1 MNNSY
6 QICTNCVM
14 DTSDPNIKFDEQ
26 GVCERCNTY
35 YNSILPDWNHGKGHE
50 KELNDLLHKIKESG
64 KGKPYDCLFGFSG
77 GLDSSFMLHM
87 VIKEWKL
94 RPLVFHIDAGF
105 NLPFCTDNIRRQ
117 TEKLGIDLK
126 VEVVDF
132 EDVKNFQIALFRTGL
147 AGALDLAQ
155 DHAFVSILDEYAVKN
170 DIKYI
175 INGGNISTEVIVNPN
190 GWGRNGGNG
199 TDMKFINDV
208 LKRHSPAPLKN
219 YPFTNVIR
227 RKIILPYLKG
237 VKVVKPLNLM
247 PYNKKEAE
255 ILLSREYG
263 WEPYPQKHFESQITK
278 FIEGYWLP
286 KRFGFD
292 VRKPQLSSLIL
303 TNQLDRE
310 TAIEILKQPPLSE
323 EEGQQLFKDVAKK
336 LEISETELQSYFDMP
351 LWENKYK
358 NSRWMYKLGG
368 RAMFAMGLDKLVRK

>member
-1 MNNSY
+1 MI
-6 QICTNCVM
+6 ICTNCVM
-14 DTSDPNIKFDEQ
+14 DTSDPNIQFDEK

-50 KELNDLLHKIKESG
+50 KELDDLIQKIKESG

-105 NLPFCTDNIRRQ
+105 DLPHCKNNIRKMVD
-117 TEKLGIDLK
+117 KLNIDLK

-155 DHAFVSILDEYAVKN
+155 DHVFVSILDEYAVKN
-170 DIKYI
+170 NIKYI
-175 INGGNISTEVIVNPN
+175 INGGNISTEVIVNPTS
-190 GWGRNGGNG
+190 WGRNGGNG
-199 TDMKFINDV
+199 TDMRFINDV

-247 PYNKKEAE
+247 PYYKKEAE
-255 ILLSREYG
+255 KLLNSEYG
-263 WEPYPQKHFESQITK
+263 WEPYAQKHFESQMTK

-292 VRKPQLSSLIL
+292 VRRPQLSSLIL

-310 TAIEILKQPPLSE
+310 TALEILKDPPLFDKK
-323 EEGQQLFKDVAKK
+323 GQKLFKDVAEK

-351 LWENKYK
+351 LWQNRYK
-358 NSRWMYKLGG
+358 NSRWMFRLGG
-368 RAMFAMGLDKLVRK
+368 KAMFAMGLDKKVRK